1 MDRDEARDATV
12 QRRYDKDSDD
22 GEVMQDG
29 KKSEKEVRT

>member
-1 MDRDEARDATV
+1 MDRDETRDGTV

-29 KKSEKEVRT
+29 K